1 MRPAVTV
8 IMPIHGMMQFV
19 RVRLQV
25 RHRILTLRPTA
36 EVAQPSL
43 IPVRIRQ
50 ILLVLVVILPRGRK
64 VARHAQPITNTGPA
78 PHMAVI
84 RQVNAM
90 TGFILRSGWVKTEE
104 TPFTSAKKVNGNI
117 LLVHAQLQLDAIPSF
132 LLRGVVM
139 TAPAVLP
146 RLLMTPQKFRMAPP
160 LQSPTKKM
168 ARPGRSLS
176 SVKMVNGARIPVR
189 LPHTATKAS

>member
-43 IPVRIRQ
+43 IPVRIRR
-50 ILLVLVVILPRGRK
+50 ILPVLVVILPRGRK
-64 VARHAQPITNTGPA
+64 VARHAQPTTNTGPA
-78 PHMAVI
+78 RHMAVI
-84 RQVNAM
+84 RRVNAM
-90 TGFILRSGWVKTEE
+90 TGSILRSGWVKTEE
-104 TPFTSAKKVNGNI
+104 TPFTSARKVNGNI
-117 LLVHAQLQLDAIPSF
+117 LPVHARLQPDAIPSF

-146 RLLMTPQKFRMAPP
+146 RSQKMLRKCLTVPP

-168 ARPGRSLS
+168 ARPGKSLS